1 MVNVMNRRKGK
12 KLIVGIGI
20 VVLIFL
26 FLFIKMKYG
35 TYGMHDFN
43 SFFNQSKQEI
53 LEKKGEPISREALY
67 GGWEDIVFDD
77 IEYTFISEYPESARI
92 TDPDIR
98 FGILRIGVGSSRRE
112 VMLAFGLKDRFIPE
126 SDDAYGFQNGI
137 YRVGLY
143 FDENDRVYKITC
155 GKGA

>member
-67 GGWEDIVFDD
+67 GGCEDIVFDD

-143 FDENDRVYKITC
+143 FDEDDRVYKITC